1 MVVYR
6 VPQKPYKDEIK
17 LMLGDGLYSLIKS
30 WSRLQSIRGGSMGE
44 KRNERCKKCPTCLT
58 EYYSPELFAK
68 HIEERRCVK
77 MMQGRPIQ
85 QSMLPAHKDK
95 NGFKPVVR
103 YKPWSEMAMHPCVV
117 YADIEVFSRLEGAGH
132 GGLLRLHSSRKGFRA
147 EP

>member
-1 MVVYR
+1 MR
-6 VPQKPYKDEIK
+6 
-17 LMLGDGLYSLIKS
+17 S
-30 WSRLQSIRGGSMGE
+30 GSMGE

-85 QSMLPAHKDK
+85 QSMLPAHRDK

-103 YKPWSEMAMHPCVV
+103 HKPSSEMAMHPCVV
-117 YADIEVFSRLEGAGH
+117 YADIEVFSRLEGDDIKQDTVASYAYTAVGRDFEPSPDHVYRLRRH
-132 GGLLRLHSSRKGFRA
+132 GDDVMVDMIKASSTSTTST
-147 EP
+147 